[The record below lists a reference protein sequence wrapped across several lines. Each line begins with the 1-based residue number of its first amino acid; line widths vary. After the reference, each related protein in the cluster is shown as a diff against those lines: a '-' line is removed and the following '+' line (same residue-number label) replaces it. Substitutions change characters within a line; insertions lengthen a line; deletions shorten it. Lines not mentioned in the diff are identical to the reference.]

1 MDRSRPPLS
10 PYPLPLL
17 LGRVARE
24 WETRRRIFDL
34 PANRFF
40 RGEPDVDL
48 SLDLGGRRPATP
60 VGPAAGPHTQ
70 LAQNLALGWLA
81 GARSFELKTVQVLD
95 ELEIPRPC
103 IDMETIGYNVEWSQE
118 LSLDRSLHEYVKA
131 ALLLAILARWEPLR
145 EVLGDPGEHLL
156 ELSVG
161 YDLAGIRSA
170 ALKRFIAGLRDPGPV
185 LKKLRREVPEPFAT
199 LRDVPLPVP
208 LIRSATLSTF
218 HGCPPD
224 EIAGIVRHLMEDH
237 DLDVTVKLNPTLL
250 GEDMVHGIL
259 HEELGYGEIELVP
272 EAFTEDLAF
281 ARATELIEELDDFAR
296 ARGRIF
302 GIKLTNT
309 LVVANHR
316 GRLPGERMYLSGPPL
331 HVLAVALLD
340 RLQERLGG
348 RLRLGGEDGSV
359 PVAFSAGVRK
369 ENLAHLVAL
378 GLAPVTF
385 CSDLLKPGGYGRL
398 APMLR
403 ELQRRLRESGCSD
416 LASWRE
422 RARSAARAAGR
433 RDAVAAYAARLRT
446 VPGGRPYARE
456 TQHPPARRLPVR
468 LQLFDCC
475 SCHLCVTVCP
485 NDAMLRLPR
494 PPALAERL
502 DRKWQYLCLAELCNA
517 CGNCETF
524 CPEEGAPFLAKPRLF
539 LRGERFAAAEGQAFL
554 VAADPAAPGG
564 LIVTPSD
571 AAADAAG
578 EVSALLAGEQGWP
591 LRAADLAALER
602 GVEDD

>member
-1 MDRSRPPLS
+1 MDRSRPALS

-17 LGRVARE
+17 LGRVVRE

-34 PANRFF
+34 PASRFF
-40 RGEPDVDL
+40 RPEPDVDL
-48 SLDLGGRRPATP
+48 SLELAGCRPATP
-60 VGPAAGPHTQ
+60 LGPAAGPHTQ
-70 LAQNLALGWLA
+70 LAQNLVLGWLA

-103 IDMETIGYNVEWSQE
+103 IDMETVGYNVEWSQE
-118 LSLDRSLHEYVKA
+118 LSLERSLHEYVKA
-131 ALLLAILARWEPLR
+131 ALLLAILARWEPLH
-145 EVLGDPGEHLL
+145 EVLGDPGDHLL

-170 ALKRFIAGLRDPGPV
+170 ALTRFIATLRDPGPV
-185 LKKLRREVPEPFAT
+185 LEPLRAQVPEPFAA
-199 LRDVPLPVP
+199 LRDVPLPAP
-208 LIRSATLSTF
+208 LIRGATLSTF

-224 EIAGIVRHLMEDH
+224 EIAAIVRHLMEAH

-250 GEDMVHGIL
+250 GEEAIRGSL
-259 HEELGYGEIELVP
+259 HEQLGYGEIELVP
-272 EAFTEDLAF
+272 AVFAEDLVF
-281 ARATELIEELDDFAR
+281 ARAADLIEELDDFAR
-296 ARGRIF
+296 ARGRTF

-340 RLQERLGG
+340 RLQVRLGG

-359 PVAFSAGVRK
+359 PVAFSAGVQK
-369 ENLAHLVAL
+369 ENLARTVAL
-378 GLAPVTF
+378 GLAPVTV

-403 ELQRRLRESGCSD
+403 ELQRQLREAGCAD
-416 LASWRE
+416 LAAWRE
-422 RARSAARAAGR
+422 RARAAARAAGQ
-433 RDAVAAYAARLRT
+433 RDAVAAYAARLRS
-446 VPGGRPYARE
+446 VAGGRLYARE
-456 TQHPPARRLPVR
+456 AQHAPARRLPVR

-502 DRKWQYLCLAELCNA
+502 DRRWQYVCLAELCNA

-539 LRGERFAAAEGQAFL
+539 VRRERFAAAEGQAFL
-554 VAADPAAPGG
+554 VAADPAGPGE

-571 AAADAAG
+571 AGAGAAD
-578 EVSALLAGEQGWP
+578 EVATLLAGEQGWP

-602 GVEDD
+602 DAE